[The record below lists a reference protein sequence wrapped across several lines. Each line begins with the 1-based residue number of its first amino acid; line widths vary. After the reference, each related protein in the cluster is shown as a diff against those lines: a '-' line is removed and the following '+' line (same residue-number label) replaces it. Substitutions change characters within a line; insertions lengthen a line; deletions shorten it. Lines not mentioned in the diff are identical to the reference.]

1 MQSNIWTLLTFI
13 ILPNGELEGNH
24 LTYLFDSKTKCVEYL
39 QSKYQS
45 SSNNG
50 KNIELKF
57 NSSDS
62 KYLITIENNKTKYS
76 TCRMSINWK

>member
-24 LTYLFDSKTKCVEYL
+24 LTYLFDSKIKCTEYL

-45 SSNNG
+45 SASNG
-50 KNIELKF
+50 KTVELKF

-62 KYLITIENNKTKYS
+62 KYLITIENNKTQYS

>member
-24 LTYLFDSKTKCVEYL
+24 LTYLFDSKTKCTEYL
-39 QSKYQS
+39 QSKYES
-45 SSNNG
+45 SANNG
-50 KNIELKF
+50 KTVELKF

-62 KYLITIENNKTKYS
+62 KYLVTVENNKIKYS